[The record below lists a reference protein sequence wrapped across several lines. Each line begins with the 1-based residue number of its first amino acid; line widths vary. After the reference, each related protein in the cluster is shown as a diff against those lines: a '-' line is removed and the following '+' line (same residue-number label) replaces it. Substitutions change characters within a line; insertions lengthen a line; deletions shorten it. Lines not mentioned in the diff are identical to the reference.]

1 MNKVDCHSSYSSV
14 CFQTLTD
21 YMKNILLALTL
32 LLTPIAPLWAETDPE
47 TAIKHAEGLSA
58 AFENAANA
66 IKDSVVNIN
75 SVKHAKTPPRQR
87 MQRMPRQQSPFGNPY
102 EDFFGN
108 DFFEKF
114 FRQQDPQNRA
124 QQGLGTGV
132 ILDKDGHII
141 TNNHVVAD
149 ADEITVRLTDKKEY
163 KATLIGSDPKTDL
176 AVIKI
181 EANGFKPAMLGNSD
195 KLKIGEWV
203 VAAGNPFGLDNT
215 ITAGIVSAKG
225 RSNVGIVDYE
235 DFIQTDAAIN
245 PGNSG
250 GPLINLKGEVVGINS
265 AIFSK
270 SGGYMGIG
278 FSIPAN
284 MVKSV
289 FDNILNSGRVIR
301 GWLGVLIQNLD
312 EDMAQSFGYTST
324 KGALIGDV
332 TTGGPA
338 AKGGLRQGDIVT
350 EFNGV
355 QIEDVTHLRKLVA
368 DTAPGSTASLSI
380 FRNGKNEKVSLKISE
395 QTDDAAPIQQQ
406 ETETDLGL
414 SLRDLSPEIAQQLNT
429 KVKVGSVVTDV
440 EPGSPAFRAG
450 IQPGDII
457 VGFNGQKI
465 NNSSDFE
472 KALKGVGPKSGFRLT
487 IQSGET
493 QRYAFIKRP

>member
-1 MNKVDCHSSYSSV
+1 MR
-14 CFQTLTD
+14 
-21 YMKNILLALTL
+21 ILILTL
-32 LLTPIAPLWAETDPE
+32 SLLCLTTNTTFAQTDAE

-66 IKDSVVNIN
+66 IRGSVVNIN
-75 SVKHAKTPPRQR
+75 SVKHAKITPPQQQRQR
-87 MQRMPRQQSPFGNPY
+87 MQRMPRQPSPFSNPF
-102 EDFFGN
+102 EDQFGE

-114 FRQQDPQNRA
+114 FRYQEPKERA

-132 ILDKDGHII
+132 IIDTAGHII
-141 TNNHVVAD
+141 TNNHVVD
-149 ADEITVRLTDKKEY
+149 EADEITVRLSDKKEY
-163 KATLIGSDPKTDL
+163 KAKLIGSDAKTDL

-181 EANGFKPAMLGNSD
+181 EGSGFKAATFGDSD

-203 VAAGNPFGLDNT
+203 VAAGNPFGLDHT

-250 GPLINLKGEVVGINS
+250 GPLVNLRGEVVGINS

-278 FSIPAN
+278 FSIPSN

-289 FDNILNSGRVIR
+289 FGNILNTGRVIR

-312 EDMAQSFGYTST
+312 EDMAKSFGYTGT

-332 TTGGPA
+332 TAGGPA
-338 AKGGLRQGDIVT
+338 AIGGVKQGDIVMSYN
-350 EFNGV
+350 EV
-355 QIEDVTHLRKLVA
+355 PVEDVTHLRKMVA
-368 DTAPGSTASLSI
+368 ETKPGSTAKLVV
-380 FRNGKNEKVSLKISE
+380 FRNDKTEPVSIKIEELKSDE
-395 QTDDAAPIQQQ
+395 APMIEA

-414 SLRDLSPEIAQQLNT
+414 TLRDLTPEVIQQLNL
-429 KVKVGSVVTDV
+429 KVKSGAVVADV
-440 EPGSPAFRAG
+440 DPSGPAFRAG

-457 VGFNGQKI
+457 VGLNAAKI
-465 NNSSDFE
+465 NNSKEFE
-472 KALKGVGPKSGFRLT
+472 SLLAKIGKNEGFRLT
-487 IQSGET
+487 LQSGET
-493 QRYAFIKRP
+493 QRYAFIKRQ

>member
-1 MNKVDCHSSYSSV
+1 MSN
-14 CFQTLTD
+14 
-21 YMKNILLALTL
+21 
-32 LLTPIAPLWAETDPE
+32 
-47 TAIKHAEGLSA
+47 
-58 AFENAANA
+58 
-66 IKDSVVNIN
+66 
-75 SVKHAKTPPRQR
+75 
-87 MQRMPRQQSPFGNPY
+87 
-102 EDFFGN
+102 
-108 DFFEKF
+108 
-114 FRQQDPQNRA
+114 
-124 QQGLGTGV
+124 
-132 ILDKDGHII
+132 
-141 TNNHVVAD
+141 
-149 ADEITVRLTDKKEY
+149 KKEY
-163 KATLIGSDPKTDL
+163 KAKLIGSDPKTDL

-181 EANGFKPAMLGNSD
+181 EANGFEPATLGDSD

-250 GPLINLKGEVVGINS
+250 GPLINLRGQVVGINS

-289 FDNILNSGRVIR
+289 FNNIVNSGRVIR

-312 EDMAQSFGYTST
+312 EDMAQSFGYSGT

-332 TTGGPA
+332 TVDGPA
-338 AKGGLRQGDIVT
+338 AKGGLRQGDIVS
-350 EFNGV
+350 EFNGTE
-355 QIEDVTHLRKLVA
+355 IEDVTHLRKLVA
-368 DTAPGSTASLSI
+368 DTAPNSTASLKI
-380 FRNGKNEKVSLKISE
+380 FRNGKFESVSLKISE
-395 QTDDAAPIQQQ
+395 QIDETVATPEQ

-414 SLRDLSPEIAQQLNT
+414 SLRDISPEIAQQLNT
-429 KVKVGSVVTDV
+429 KLKAGAVVSDV

-457 VGFNGQKI
+457 INFNSDKVD
-465 NNSSDFE
+465 NSREFE
-472 KALKGVGPKSGFRLT
+472 KLLKKVSPSAGFRLT

>member
-1 MNKVDCHSSYSSV
+1 
-14 CFQTLTD
+14 
-21 YMKNILLALTL
+21 MKNIAIIISLFCLTL
-32 LLTPIAPLWAETDPE
+32 SSAWAQTDPE

-66 IKDSVVNIN
+66 INGSVVNIN
-75 SVKHAKTPPRQR
+75 SVKHARVAPRQR
-87 MQRMPRQQSPFGNPY
+87 MGRAPGGRAPQSPFQNPQSPFSNPY
-102 EDFFGN
+102 E

-114 FRQQDPQNRA
+114 FRQQDPKDQA

-132 ILDKDGHII
+132 ILDTEGHII
-141 TNNHVVAD
+141 TNNHVVED
-149 ADEITVRLTDKKEY
+149 ADEISVRLADKKEY
-163 KATLIGSDPKTDL
+163 KATLVGSDPKTDL

-181 EANGFKPAMLGNSD
+181 EAAGLKAAKLGDSE

-250 GPLINLKGEVVGINS
+250 GPLINLRGEVVGINS

-278 FSIPAN
+278 FSIPSN

-289 FDNILNSGRVIR
+289 FNNIVNSGRVIR

-312 EDMAQSFGYTST
+312 EDMAKSFGYSGT
-324 KGALIGDV
+324 KGALVGDV
-332 TTGGPA
+332 TPEGPA
-338 AKGGLRQGDIVT
+338 SRGGIRQGDIVNSYNDT
-350 EFNGV
+350 A
-355 QIEDVTHLRKLVA
+355 IEDVTHLRNLVA
-368 DTAPGSTASLSI
+368 ETVPGSTARLKV
-380 FRNGKNEKVSLKISE
+380 FRNGKFEQVSLRIDEQKSE
-395 QTDDAAPIQQQ
+395 TSPVAAP

-414 SLRDLSPEIAQQLNT
+414 SLRDLTPDIAQQLNT
-429 KVKVGSVVTDV
+429 KAQYGAVVTNV
-440 EPGSPAFRAG
+440 EQGGPASRAG
-450 IQPGDII
+450 IQQGDVII
-457 VGFNGQKI
+457 GFNSEKVE
-465 NNSSDFE
+465 NSRDFE
-472 KALKGVGPKSGFRLT
+472 KMLNKVDGKSGFRLT
-487 IQSGET
+487 IQSGENQKYT
-493 QRYAFIKRP
+493 FIKRQ

>member
-1 MNKVDCHSSYSSV
+1 
-14 CFQTLTD
+14 
-21 YMKNILLALTL
+21 MKNIAIILSLFCLTL
-32 LLTPIAPLWAETDPE
+32 NSAIAQSDPE

-66 IKDSVVNIN
+66 INGSVVNIN
-75 SVKHAKTPPRQR
+75 SVKHAKVAPRQR
-87 MQRMPRQQSPFGNPY
+87 MGRAPGRRAPQSPFQNPQSPFSNPY

-108 DFFEKF
+108 DFFERF
-114 FRQQDPQNRA
+114 FRQQNPKDQA

-132 ILDKDGHII
+132 ILDTEGHII
-141 TNNHVVAD
+141 TNNHVVED
-149 ADEITVRLTDKKEY
+149 ADEITVRLSDKKEY
-163 KATLIGSDPKTDL
+163 KASLVGSDPKTDL

-181 EANGFKPAMLGNSD
+181 QAPGLKAAKFGDSE

-250 GPLINLKGEVVGINS
+250 GPLINLRGEVVGINS

-278 FSIPAN
+278 FSIPSN

-289 FDNILNSGRVIR
+289 FSNIINSGRVIR

-312 EDMAQSFGYTST
+312 EDMSRSFGYSGT
-324 KGALIGDV
+324 KGALVGDV
-332 TTGGPA
+332 TPEGPA
-338 AKGGLRQGDIVT
+338 SRGGIRQGDIIT
-350 EFNGV
+350 SYNNTP
-355 QIEDVTHLRKLVA
+355 IEDVTHLRNLVA
-368 DTAPGSTASLSI
+368 ETVPGSSAKLEV
-380 FRNGKNEKVSLKISE
+380 FRNGRTEQVSLKIDEQKSE
-395 QTDDAAPIQQQ
+395 TSPVAEP

-414 SLRDLSPEIAQQLNT
+414 SLRDLTPDIAQQLNT
-429 KVKVGSVVTDV
+429 KAQYGAVVTDV
-440 EPGSPAFRAG
+440 EPGGPASRAG
-450 IQPGDII
+450 VQQGDVII
-457 VGFNGQKI
+457 GFNSEKVQ
-465 NNSSDFE
+465 NSRDFE
-472 KALKGVGPKSGFRLT
+472 KMLNKIGENSGFRLT
-487 IQSGET
+487 IQSGENQKYT
-493 QRYAFIKRP
+493 FIKRQ